1 MPVTTQRFWALGA
14 IGIAIAV
21 VLVVFGYTVLTED
34 GDGSDGQVAQ
44 PLAGTA
50 TPSST
55 ATASPI
61 PSAAPATPTP
71 EATAEATVE
80 PTEEPPPTPAITQEP
95 ESPPVEQEPS
105 PVQEEPPSLPSEEPS
120 PPVDEEPP
128 PEWPTPVEDSV
139 LLDAQCSDAR
149 LDAELYRILI
159 SGATVA
165 GLPTDYL
172 EQHLAEAEAI
182 ANSPQCA
189 GRGLVPVY
197 TEHLASL
204 CATASEFRAAFQQS
218 LLFLD
223 PAGFSAMQSELA
235 KLDAFEQGYCGGY

>member
-1 MPVTTQRFWALGA
+1 MGA

-34 GDGSDGQVAQ
+34 EDGSDGQVAQ
-44 PLAGTA
+44 SPEGTA
-50 TPSST
+50 TPSPT

-61 PSAAPATPTP
+61 PSPAPATPTP

-80 PTEEPPPTPAITQEP
+80 STEEPPPTPVITQEP
-95 ESPPVEQEPS
+95 EPPPVEQEPS
-105 PVQEEPPSLPSEEPS
+105 PVEEEPPPLPSEEP
-120 PPVDEEPP
+120 P
-128 PEWPTPVEDSV
+128 PERPTPAEDNM

-159 SGATVA
+159 SGASLA

-172 EQHLAEAEAI
+172 EQNLAEAEAI
-182 ANSPQCA
+182 ANSPQCE

-204 CATASEFRAAFQQS
+204 CATAGEFHAILQQS

-223 PAGFSAMQSELA
+223 PALFSAMQLELA